1 LKKGRGFFV
10 CLKQTPTFALPNQRD
25 EGRFLKVFSNK
36 SFKIKKS
43 KKYLEIKF
51 KSQTFATPNNE

>member
-36 SFKIKKS
+36 GFKTKKIKKIFGN
-43 KKYLEIKF
+43 KI
-51 KSQTFATPNNE
+51 